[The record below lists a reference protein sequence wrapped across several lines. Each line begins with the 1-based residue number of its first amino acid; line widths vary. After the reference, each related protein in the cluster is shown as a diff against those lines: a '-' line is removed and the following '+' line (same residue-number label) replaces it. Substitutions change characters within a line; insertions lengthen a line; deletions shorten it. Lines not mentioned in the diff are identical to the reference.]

1 MVLALLRQRLL
12 GHKSEQADDPL
23 TPQIALFNEAES
35 AVESVEEAVEEEVVT
50 PTKHRGKR
58 NPLPADLA
66 RIEVIHELS
75 EHALTCACRK
85 HSMGWRGATR
95 PHRLAKRAAFSG
107 VYKPSYSE

>member
-1 MVLALLRQRLL
+1 MSIADIFCVAMVLALLRQRLL

-75 EHALTCACRK
+75 EHALT
-85 HSMGWRGATR
+85 
-95 PHRLAKRAAFSG
+95 
-107 VYKPSYSE
+107 